1 MDPQNP
7 NNYIQGE
14 TRYLATSD
22 ERTLAILSHV
32 LTLVGG
38 IFAPLIIY
46 LLKKDDSTYVSDHA
60 KESLNFQITI
70 LIAVLISIPLVF
82 IIVGILLLIAIG
94 ILSFIFVIIASIKA
108 SDNRSYRYPI
118 NFRLIK

>member
-1 MDPQNP
+1 MDTQNP
-7 NNYIQGE
+7 HNYIQGE
-14 TRYLATSD
+14 TRFIATSD
-22 ERTLAILSHV
+22 ERTLAILSHA
-32 LTLVGG
+32 LTLLGG

-46 LLKKDDSTYVSDHA
+46 LLKKDDSTYVTEHA

-70 LIAVLISIPLVF
+70 LLAVFISIPLIF
-82 IIVGILLLIAIG
+82 IIIGVFMLIAIG

-118 NFRLIK
+118 NIRFIK